1 MICIYII
8 CMHTNITFF
17 SSLAAETER
26 LILHRFLVSKDL
38 CFHRAKLVNK
48 HQMEIKWNLFEEI
61 HHERT

>member
-38 CFHRAKLVNK
+38 CFHRAKLANK
-48 HQMEIKWNLFEEI
+48 HQMEFV
-61 HHERT
+61 